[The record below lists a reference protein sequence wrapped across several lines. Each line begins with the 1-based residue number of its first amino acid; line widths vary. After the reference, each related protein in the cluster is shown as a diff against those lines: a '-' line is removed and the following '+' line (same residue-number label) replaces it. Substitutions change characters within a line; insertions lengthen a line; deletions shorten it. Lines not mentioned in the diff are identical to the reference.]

1 MKFLRDRVVV
11 LAIVLSAVAALQAAA
26 FFKAPAPEVKPFS
39 QNVERGLARVVWFG
53 GSGVAGE
60 VWMDYGRP
68 AWSEKLEGEM
78 DKPENKRWRFGSDVW
93 TSYESFVAVK
103 AAGVSVPAGH
113 YYAVLEHPAKE
124 KWNLVL
130 LEQKEIRAKKMDAF
144 SAAQTSGGISI
155 PLMAAK
161 GDQTDRLTIKLS
173 VEESK
178 PKDVMLEITFG
189 KHKLTAPLKADV

>member
-1 MKFLRDRVVV
+1 MNFLRARVVV
-11 LAIVLSAVAALQAAA
+11 LSIVLSVVAALQAASL
-26 FFKAPAPEVKPFS
+26 FRAPAPDVKPFA

-68 AWSEKLEGEM
+68 VWSEKLEGEM

-93 TSYESFVAVK
+93 TSYESFTPVK
-103 AAGVSVPAGH
+103 AAGVSVPAGY
-113 YYAVLEHPAKE
+113 YYAVLEHPAKD

-130 LEQKEIRAKKMDAF
+130 LDQKEIRAKKMDAF

-155 PLMAAK
+155 PLTSAK
-161 GDQTDRLTIKLS
+161 GDQTDRLTIKLN
-173 VEESK
+173 VEEAK
-178 PKDVMLEITFG
+178 PRDVILEITFG